1 MNLQDV
7 LEGKRPTW
15 VAVNLD
21 SLESNYW
28 SVRKALDGHVKIM
41 AVIKANAYGHGAVP
55 VAQRLEKCGADYLAV
70 AILEEAIELRREQ
83 VRLPILLL
91 SGFWPG
97 QEEEIIRQSLTPAVF
112 NEGMVQHLVRAAKRL
127 KKEVKFHIKIDTG
140 MTRLGVDWEEAT
152 RVVEGCSPEEWT
164 SCEGIYTHLS
174 SAEIADDPFSR
185 LQIER
190 FRNIIRSL
198 CRDNFAFLWRHVA
211 NSAGMLNFPESW
223 CNGVRPGLL
232 LYGINP
238 LTTPPRL
245 PLESIL
251 TFKTRIMQLKRVKK
265 GISVGY
271 GGDYTVS
278 QESVIATLPVGYAD
292 GFNRLLS
299 NRGSVLTHGQ
309 RAPIVGRISMD
320 LTLVDVTAIK
330 DVRVGDEVVLIGK
343 QGLQEITA
351 KEIAGLA
358 RTIPYEVL
366 CGISQRVPR
375 FYVGA

>member
-15 VAVNLD
+15 VTVNLD

-28 SVRKALDGHVKIM
+28 SVRKALDSHVKIM
-41 AVIKANAYGHGAVP
+41 AVVKANAYGHGAVP

-70 AILEEAIELRREQ
+70 AILEEAIELRRKQ
-83 VRLPILLL
+83 IRLPILLL

-112 NEGMVQHLVRAAKRL
+112 NERMVEHLVRAAKCL

-152 RVVEGCSPEEWT
+152 RVVEGCSPEEWA

-211 NSAGMLNFPESW
+211 NSAGILNFPESW

-245 PLESIL
+245 PVESIL

-265 GISVGY
+265 GTSVGY

-351 KEIAGLA
+351 KEIAGLT

-375 FYVGA
+375 FYAGA

>member
-1 MNLQDV
+1 MNIQNS

-15 VAVNLD
+15 VEIDLNY
-21 SLESNYW
+21 LESNYW
-28 SVRKALDGHVKIM
+28 SVRKGLDNHVKMM

-55 VAQRLEKCGADYLAV
+55 IAQRLEKCGADYLAV
-70 AILEEAIELRREQ
+70 AILEEAIELRRKQ
-83 VRLPILLL
+83 VHLPILLL
-91 SGFWPG
+91 NGFWPG
-97 QEEEIIRQSLTPAVF
+97 QEEPIIQQGLTPAVF
-112 NEGMVQHLVRAAKRL
+112 NEGMVQDLVRAAKRL

-152 RVVEGCSPEEWT
+152 KVIERCSPEEWA

-174 SAEIADDPFSR
+174 SAEIADNPFSR
-185 LQIER
+185 VQMER
-190 FRNIIRSL
+190 FRNIIRTL
-198 CRDNFAFLWRHVA
+198 CRNNFAFLWRHVA
-211 NSAGMLNFPESW
+211 NSAGMLNFSESW

-238 LTTPPRL
+238 LTDPPRL
-245 PLESIL
+245 PVESIL
-251 TFKTRIMQLKRVKK
+251 TFRTRIMQLKGVKK
-265 GISVGY
+265 GTRVGY
-271 GGDYTVS
+271 GGDYTVN

-320 LTLVDVTAIK
+320 LTIIDVTAIK
-330 DVRVGDEVVLIGK
+330 DVHVGDEVVLIGK
-343 QGLQEITA
+343 QGMQEITA

-358 RTIPYEVL
+358 RTIPYEIL

-375 FYVGA
+375 FYKGA